1 MMLLLEEHL
10 RRERERTESRQ
21 RELDE
26 AAGLL
31 AEVTSRSLG
40 ALDMRV
46 EPLAGSVS
54 PAVVN
59 HLLRESRGMVRNFV
73 LTVERGP
80 ALDESTVRA
89 NRERIERG
97 DTQRAIYPADVL
109 TTLAG
114 QRWLGVWAE
123 AGEDQRLLP
132 ATATEFAV
140 FGESAVV
147 ALGGWDDPDSGY
159 VLLRDPLVV
168 RLYTDY
174 FDLAWRY
181 ASPVPRGGASGGDDD
196 PRLVE
201 LLGLGIKDE
210 AIARHLGVSLR
221 TVRRR
226 VSRLMAVNGVD
237 SRFQLGWVLAG
248 RRR

>member
-1 MMLLLEEHL
+1 MLLLEEHL

-31 AEVTSRSLG
+31 AEVTSRTLG

-73 LTVERGP
+73 LTVDRGP

-140 FGESAVV
+140 FGRARSSRSA
-147 ALGGWDDPDSGY
+147 AGTTRTRGTSCCATPSWCASTRTTSTSRGATPRRCRGAGPPGATTTPGSSSCSGS
-159 VLLRDPLVV
+159 
-168 RLYTDY
+168 
-174 FDLAWRY
+174 
-181 ASPVPRGGASGGDDD
+181 ASRTRPSPAISG
-196 PRLVE
+196 
-201 LLGLGIKDE
+201 
-210 AIARHLGVSLR
+210 
-221 TVRRR
+221 
-226 VSRLMAVNGVD
+226 
-237 SRFQLGWVLAG
+237 
-248 RRR
+248 